1 MRLFYKPFGII
12 AGLIGAR
19 LGRRLFQELWAQVDA
34 GAPPT
39 ANGGQGSTAK
49 VVTAAVLEA
58 ATLAGTRAAVDRA
71 SARSFHYLIGIWPE
85 TPPKTKDE
93 DVEAAPPA

>member
-19 LGRRLFQELWAQVDA
+19 IGRRLFNKLWARIDT

-39 ANGGQGSTAK
+39 AKGGQGSTAK
-49 VVTAAVLEA
+49 VVTAAALEA

-85 TPPKTKDE
+85 KPPKAKDE
-93 DVEAAPPA
+93 DAEPVPPA